1 MYKNLVLPLTGGE
14 TQPYVIK
21 VWEERE
27 KYLKRIYMQEFA
39 TVHNLKL
46 EISGEPSLNDYK
58 NAQKQIETV
67 QHVHTKSSNVPI
79 RTKLEKR
86 QAKEA
91 KEAEAKELKKRF
103 SQSVEGTELQS
114 LAMMKK
120 LNEFS
125 DTVLLPK
132 TAEPD

>member
-1 MYKNLVLPLTGGE
+1 
-14 TQPYVIK
+14 
-21 VWEERE
+21 
-27 KYLKRIYMQEFA
+27 
-39 TVHNLKL
+39 
-46 EISGEPSLNDYK
+46 
-58 NAQKQIETV
+58 
-67 QHVHTKSSNVPI
+67 VPI